1 MTEKQLNC
9 KEFKKY
15 NLIQSMNS
23 DGGKCH
29 DNARCESMWA
39 IKKSELIYDRYK
51 TEEMTVE

>member
-1 MTEKQLNC
+1 
-9 KEFKKY
+9 
-15 NLIQSMNS
+15 MNS